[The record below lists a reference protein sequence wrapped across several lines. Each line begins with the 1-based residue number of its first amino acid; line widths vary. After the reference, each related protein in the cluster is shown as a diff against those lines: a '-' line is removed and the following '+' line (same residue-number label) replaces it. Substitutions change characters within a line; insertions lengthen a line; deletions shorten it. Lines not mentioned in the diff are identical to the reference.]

1 MSHGPPGLARGH
13 LAPSQVVPDTREQ
26 RLAAG
31 HLPVSQQLGEHVM
44 YRQCVEDVTRR
55 EESYIE
61 SEGWT
66 GHSAQ
71 HSAIMDHLDT
81 PGVGQHL
88 EVILSR
94 LSSPVLATSSR
105 SICPLTPTS
114 FELRSFSTASSNMSP
129 SLLMKYSVDG
139 VSMEGGE
146 AGEVHRQSRALL
158 ATMSVNCKN
167 IMKG

>member
-1 MSHGPPGLARGH
+1 MNFQSQGLRLIRVETRRAGAPGGRLSHGPPGLARGH
-13 LAPSQVVPDTREQ
+13 LAPSQVVPDSREQ

-55 EESYIE
+55 EESYID
-61 SEGWT
+61 SEGWS

-81 PGVGQHL
+81 PGVGQHP

-105 SICPLTPTS
+105 SICPMTPSSLTIS
-114 FELRSFSTASSNMSP
+114 GSGVECEILRVPVESRQDSSAAST
-129 SLLMKYSVDG
+129 
-139 VSMEGGE
+139 
-146 AGEVHRQSRALL
+146 R
-158 ATMSVNCKN
+158 
-167 IMKG
+167 

>member
-13 LAPSQVVPDTREQ
+13 LAPSQVVPDSREQ

-88 EVILSR
+88 PQSPLEDGGADRVEV
-94 LSSPVLATSSR
+94 
-105 SICPLTPTS
+105 
-114 FELRSFSTASSNMSP
+114 E
-129 SLLMKYSVDG
+129 
-139 VSMEGGE
+139 
-146 AGEVHRQSRALL
+146 
-158 ATMSVNCKN
+158 
-167 IMKG
+167 